1 MKNSVKPRYK
11 TVYLKAV
18 VYVRADIE
26 FTDENELQEKIAEFE
41 TNVCLDLDNAPSGYF
56 DYEFSYD
63 GLSEVDEDD
72 VPDYLFDD

>member
-1 MKNSVKPRYK
+1 MKNSVKTRCK
-11 TVYLKAV
+11 TIYRKAV

-26 FTDENELQEKIAEFE
+26 FTSDEDLAEKIAEFE

-63 GLSEVDEDD
+63 GLSGVDEDD
-72 VPDYLFDD
+72 VPAWLFED

>member
-1 MKNSVKPRYK
+1 MNNSVKPRYK
-11 TVYLKAV
+11 TVYRKAV

-63 GLSEVDEDD
+63 GLNEVDEDD